1 MQESFDNL
9 LQAIYNSSNE
19 KCIYN
24 VILLRKLLIELMDI
38 DMYKD
43 NIIGSVASL
52 TNAVY
57 SKNIQMIEQETQR
70 FEKKFIT
77 TNNTAFVVHPL
88 IYMRNI
94 SELGD
99 EYIEL
104 FKSLLYHCLK
114 ENIGDR
120 YIIKHLDIWLLNTN
134 KNMYREAATKI
145 YAIAI

>member
-9 LQAIYNSSNE
+9 LQAIYNSSND

-57 SKNIQMIEQETQR
+57 SKTISLSKR
-70 FEKKFIT
+70 KYWR
-77 TNNTAFVVHPL
+77 PL
-88 IYMRNI
+88 Y
-94 SELGD
+94 
-99 EYIEL
+99 Y
-104 FKSLLYHCLK
+104 
-114 ENIGDR
+114 
-120 YIIKHLDIWLLNTN
+120 
-134 KNMYREAATKI
+134 
-145 YAIAI
+145 